1 MTAQVTVGVD
11 GSDESLAATRWAAG
25 EAVLREVPLL
35 LVHVEEW
42 PSTPEAPLPDSR
54 QLDARAE
61 ALLENEADR
70 VRREH
75 PGLDVLVEG
84 VRGREAEELTAAAN
98 EADLMVLGSRGL
110 GGVLGF
116 VSGSVSSRSPAR
128 HSGRSYSCGPG
139 ARRRLP
145 TAGSWRAWTSTTR
158 VNPCWRS
165 RSRRRPGGASLFT
178 SCTSGNRPPPTGA
191 TWPLRITGAAKP
203 WRATRSAASTIC
215 WRHGG
220 DGTPAWTSQPAW
232 RWDPPRTRS
241 RRRHGTRNSW
251 LWDDGHAGSPA

>member
-11 GSDESLAATRWAAG
+11 GSDESLAATHWAAG
-25 EAVLREVPLL
+25 EAVLREVPLR

-42 PSTPEAPLPDSR
+42 PNTPEAPLPDSR

-110 GGVLGF
+110 GGVLG
-116 VSGSVSSRSPAR
+116 
-128 HSGRSYSCGPG
+128 
-139 ARRRLP
+139 
-145 TAGSWRAWTSTTR
+145 
-158 VNPCWRS
+158 
-165 RSRRRPGGASLFT
+165 
-178 SCTSGNRPPPTGA
+178 
-191 TWPLRITGAAKP
+191 
-203 WRATRSAASTIC
+203 SAVSTIC